1 MTVTLRVH
9 PFVGMALAVTCFKR
23 DHASGRRFV
32 VVEHPREGEL
42 LLPLDWTDHGVPE
55 AVPVV
60 GGREVVADI
69 AGLRRL
75 ACAVA
80 ACRKVDLA
88 DGALVTG
95 AHDASPVHADVSSAR
110 AVVGAA
116 DRDAAGCAGCLG
128 DADAQGVTT
137 KREKR

>member
-32 VVEHPREGEL
+32 VVEHPWEGEL
-42 LLPLDWTDHGVPE
+42 LLPLDWTDRGAPE

-60 GGREVVADI
+60 AGREVVADI

-75 ACAVA
+75 ARAMI

-88 DGALVTG
+88 DRALVPERR
-95 AHDASPVHADVSSAR
+95 DASPVHADVSSAC
-110 AVVGAA
+110 AVVDAA
-116 DRDAAGCAGCLG
+116 GRDAARRAGGLG
-128 DADAQGVTT
+128 DAGAQGATT
-137 KREKR
+137 KREKQ